1 MVRLLGPV
9 PSDFGENVEEE
20 DGTNERDGQH
30 EDDEWVSIKPTEIPV
45 ALSTKAV
52 TGLEPISAPM
62 EIVNASTQ

>member
-30 EDDEWVSIKPTEIPV
+30 EDDEWVSIKPTERM
-45 ALSTKAV
+45 S
-52 TGLEPISAPM
+52 
-62 EIVNASTQ
+62 